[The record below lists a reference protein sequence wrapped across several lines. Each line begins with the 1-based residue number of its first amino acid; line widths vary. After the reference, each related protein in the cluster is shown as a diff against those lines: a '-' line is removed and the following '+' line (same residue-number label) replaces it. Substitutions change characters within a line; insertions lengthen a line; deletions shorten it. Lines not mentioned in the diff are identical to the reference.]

1 MIEKQKHE
9 SPTAFTL
16 RLIRAEIIE
25 ECAKVCDKHAEWAES
40 KITKNPS
47 SSSSQMLATIANA
60 ANDCAA
66 EIRDLVGCPADE
78 RGK

>member
-1 MIEKQKHE
+1 MSRKY
-9 SPTAFTL
+9 AFVKDDV
-16 RLIRAEIIE
+16 RDAIIE

-47 SSSSQMLATIANA
+47 SSSSQLLATISNA

-66 EIRDLVGCPADE
+66 EIRELKALAVSRP
-78 RGK
+78 KHSSK